1 MSPEQQAEIERICL
15 EALALPAGERAAY
28 LAGASTDAEVRRQ
41 VESLLEAAT
50 AADELFGEAVPVEV
64 SVGPGAAGP
73 YEIQEKLGEGGM
85 GVVYRARQ
93 RTPVVRD
100 VALKVIRPGMA
111 SPQLVAR
118 FQLERQALAMME
130 HPNIA
135 RVLDAGATSLGLP
148 YMAIELVDGRP
159 ITQFCADQ
167 QLSIRERVALMIPV
181 CQAVQHAHQKGIIHR
196 DIKPSNV
203 LVTVY
208 DGQPAPKLIDF
219 GIAKGI
225 ESALGEMEGR
235 TRPGALIGT
244 FDYMSP
250 EQAEPGATDVDTRT
264 DIYSLGA
271 LLYQLLTGK
280 TPLENLSLER
290 SSYAELLRRIREETP
305 PAVSSRIES
314 LQAPE
319 LDWIVSK
326 ALEKDRERRY
336 ASADGMA
343 QDLRRFLDGEPVDA
357 GPPSLW
363 YRVRKFATRHRWA
376 FGAAGAVAAAL
387 IAAVALLTVALRQ
400 ERRANASTLAL
411 REVVRK
417 IIVERPAQLAR
428 IPNRTALHA
437 ELMRDAEGALEVLS
451 REVLSRDTAQANVAL
466 RTELAQAYLAIGKAK
481 GPSASGDPAAAEG
494 YVRKAVEIYREL
506 ARELPEEPAIRRGEL
521 DALSTWMGLK
531 YRLHEMVDSE
541 RMAHQIEDTVERL
554 SPALRQK
561 LPVNWY
567 LSTAWVE
574 LGVIRFEAGQADEGL
589 ALHRKASAM
598 LAGPLPPE
606 LAGDVAMVERL
617 GTAQRELALSLWTGE
632 GACTESL
639 AAARRAVELMARCDT
654 PNCRMRGA
662 IAQGTLG
669 GIEWAIGRRAE
680 GIATMRQSLAAF
692 ARLAEDDPAN
702 AQYRHAGAIV
712 RGDLA
717 MLLAKQGAGAEAVA
731 MAEQLLASPPGADGN
746 LFKGRERR
754 MVYGI
759 SLGGALVHSKRF
771 AAATQRL
778 RDVLAGNRDWNPN
791 LDLRWSAMHLL
802 TLSLEAEGES
812 EEALRVAREAWQLID
827 PEKDNSYSAGVR
839 KAIAAADY
847 ARTLVRR
854 PAALAAE
861 REVAL
866 RALKARTSKLP
877 SRCPTFSGAL
887 LEAPPTEAEV
897 ARLEQAFAP
906 SR

>member
-1 MSPEQQAEIERICL
+1 MSPEQQAEIERICH
-15 EALALPAGERAAY
+15 EALALPAEERAAFV
-28 LAGASTDAEVRRQ
+28 AGLDVEAEVRSE
-41 VESLLEAAT
+41 VESLLEGAT
-50 AADELFGEAVPVEV
+50 TAEEMFGWAGDSAREEAV
-64 SVGPGAAGP
+64 SGPGTAGP
-73 YEIQEKLGEGGM
+73 YEIREKLGEGGM

-111 SPQLVAR
+111 SPQLVSR
-118 FQLERQALAMME
+118 FQLERQALALME

-159 ITQFCADQ
+159 ITQFCAER
-167 QLSIRERVALMIPV
+167 QLSMRERVALMIPV

-208 DGQPAPKLIDF
+208 DGQPTPKLIDF

-225 ESALGEMEGR
+225 ESALGEKDGG
-235 TRPGALIGT
+235 TRPGVLIGT

-250 EQAEPGATDVDTRT
+250 EQAEPGAADVDTRA

-271 LLYQLLTGK
+271 LLYQLVTGK
-280 TPLENLSLER
+280 TPLAGLSLER

-305 PAVSSRIES
+305 PPISAQLQS
-314 LQAPE
+314 LEAPE
-319 LDWIVSK
+319 LDWIVAK

-343 QDLRRFLDGEPVDA
+343 RDLRRFLDGEPVDA
-357 GPPSLW
+357 GPPSVW

-376 FGAAGAVAAAL
+376 LAAAGVVAAAL
-387 IAAVALLTVALRQ
+387 VAAVALQSMALRQ
-400 ERRANASTLAL
+400 ERRANASTQAL

-451 REVLSRDTAQANVAL
+451 RDTAPSDIAA

-481 GPSASGDPAAAEG
+481 GPSASGDPAGAKP
-494 YVRKAVEIYREL
+494 YVRKAVDLFGAL
-506 ARELPEEPAIRRGEL
+506 AQERPEEVAIRRGEL
-521 DALSTWMGLK
+521 EALSTWMGLQ
-531 YRLHEMVDSE
+531 YRLHEMGECE
-541 RMAHQIEDTVERL
+541 RTAHEIEQAVERL
-554 SPALRQK
+554 SPALREK

-567 LSTAWVE
+567 LSRMLVE
-574 LGVIRFEAGQADEGL
+574 LGIIFFESERPKQGL
-589 ALHRKASAM
+589 ALHRRASGL

-606 LAGDVAMVERL
+606 LLGDAATLEHL
-617 GTAQRELALSLWTGE
+617 GSVQRELAISLWTGE
-632 GACTESL
+632 GACAE
-639 AAARRAVELMARCDT
+639 AKEGARRGVAWMTRCDS
-654 PNCRMRGA
+654 PSCRMRAAQLQGA
-662 IAQGTLG
+662 LG
-669 GIEWAIGRRAE
+669 GIEWALGERTKA
-680 GIATMRQSLAAF
+680 IATMRDAVATID
-692 ARLAEDDPAN
+692 RLSAEDPAN
-702 AQYRHAGAIV
+702 AQYRHAGGIV

-717 MLLAKQGAGAEAVA
+717 MMLAKHGAGAEGVA
-731 MAEQLLASPPGADGN
+731 MAEQLLASPAGADGQ

-759 SLGGALVHSKRF
+759 NLGSALVFSQRF
-771 AAATQRL
+771 AAAAQRL
-778 RDVLAGNRDWNPN
+778 RAVLDGNRDWTPN

-802 TLSLEAEGES
+802 VLALEGEGKVA
-812 EEALRVAREAWQLID
+812 EALPVAREAWQLID
-827 PEKDNSYSAGVR
+827 SEKDDGYSAGVR

-847 ARTLVRR
+847 ARTLSRS
-854 PAALAAE
+854 PGAGEAE
-861 REVAL
+861 REAAWRSVE
-866 RALKARTSKLP
+866 ARTKGLAG
-877 SRCPTFSGAL
+877 RCATFTGAL
-887 LEAPPTEAEV
+887 LEAPPSEAEV
-897 ARLEQAFAP
+897 ARLRRALG
-906 SR
+906 R